1 MFATIFLFSLENLVQ
16 HILHTFDLSIYF
28 VYNNTMKTKELVLFL
43 YELDKQGIWL
53 IPYQAFI
60 LKFKDEK
67 VSSVL
72 RELNKF
78 VSDGI
83 LFRASKGL
91 YINLN
96 ARSMP
101 GHDEALIQLAKK
113 LRPNDQ
119 FYLTLDA
126 RANELGLILQVPNRL
141 TFATDGRSY
150 VYKTPIGII
159 EFVHQNIKDISLLK
173 DLEYDDR
180 RGIYVAS
187 KERVLKDAKRHRR
200 NYLLSLME
208 ELV

>member
-1 MFATIFLFSLENLVQ
+1 
-16 HILHTFDLSIYF
+16 
-28 VYNNTMKTKELVLFL
+28 MKTKELVLFL

-67 VSSVL
+67 VSSIF

-83 LFRASKGL
+83 LFHASKGL
-91 YINLN
+91 YVNLN
-96 ARSMP
+96 ARSML
-101 GHDEALIQLAKK
+101 GHDDALIQLAKK

-119 FYLTLDA
+119 IYLTLDT
-126 RANELGLILQVPNRL
+126 RANELDLILQVPNRL

-180 RGIYVAS
+180 RGIYVAN
-187 KERVLKDAKRHRR
+187 KERVLKDTKRHRR

-208 ELV
+208 ELL

>member
-1 MFATIFLFSLENLVQ
+1 
-16 HILHTFDLSIYF
+16 
-28 VYNNTMKTKELVLFL
+28 
-43 YELDKQGIWL
+43 
-53 IPYQAFI
+53 
-60 LKFKDEK
+60 
-67 VSSVL
+67 
-72 RELNKF
+72 
-78 VSDGI
+78 
-83 LFRASKGL
+83 
-91 YINLN
+91 
-96 ARSMP
+96 MP
-101 GHDEALIQLAKK
+101 GHDDALIQLAKK

-119 FYLTLDA
+119 IYLTLDT

-200 NYLLSLME
+200 NYLLSLIE
-208 ELV
+208 EL